1 MEVLLLLGTGIIN
14 VVCFLI
20 GAKVGQQ
27 SAKGERIEIPN
38 PVEAIRENHEK
49 RVADRE
55 SKKARNRTEAIL
67 RNIDNYDGTS
77 SSQMDIE

>member
-1 MEVLLLLGTGIIN
+1 MEILLLLTTGTIN
-14 VVCFLI
+14 VLCFLI

-27 SAKGERIEIPN
+27 SAKGERIEIQN
-38 PVEAIRENHEK
+38 PVEAIKEKHEK

-55 SKKARNRTEAIL
+55 QKKEQSRMEDIL

-77 SSQMDIE
+77 SNQRDIE

>member
-1 MEVLLLLGTGIIN
+1 MDTLLLLSTGIIN
-14 VVCFLI
+14 VMCFII

-38 PVEAIRENHEK
+38 PVEAIKESREK

-55 SKKARNRTEAIL
+55 NKKTRNRMETIM
-67 RNIDNYDGTS
+67 RNIDNYDGTTS
-77 SSQMDIE
+77 NQRDIE

>member
-1 MEVLLLLGTGIIN
+1 MEILLLLGTGIIN
-14 VVCFLI
+14 VMCFLI

-38 PVEAIRENHEK
+38 PVEAIKEKHEK
-49 RVADRE
+49 RAADRE
-55 SKKARNRTEAIL
+55 QKKEQSRMEDIL

-77 SSQMDIE
+77 SNQRDIE